1 VDTDTTSRVA
11 IVTAAGR
18 GMGEAIARALAGEGY
33 RLALMSSG
41 GGAEALASELGAL
54 GVSGS
59 VTDPSDLATLIER
72 AMDRYGRVDALVNN
86 TGHPAKG
93 DLLTVSDEDWHAG
106 LDLLLLNVVRS
117 VRLVTPI
124 MKQRGGGAIVNIST
138 FGAVEPAL
146 AFPVSST
153 IRAGLSAFTKLYAD
167 RYAPSGI
174 RMNNVLPGF
183 IDSYP
188 ETAENLAAIPA
199 DRYGRV
205 EEVAAT
211 VAFLLSDAAGYITGQ
226 NIRVDGGITR
236 SL

>member
-124 MKQRGGGAIVNIST
+124 MEQQGGGSVVNIST

>member
-1 VDTDTTSRVA
+1 
-11 IVTAAGR
+11 
-18 GMGEAIARALAGEGY
+18 MGEAIARALAGEGY

-59 VTDPSDLATLIER
+59 VTDPPDLATLVER

-124 MKQRGGGAIVNIST
+124 MEQQGGGAIVNIST
-138 FGAVEPAL
+138 FGAVEPSL

-167 RYAPSGI
+167 RYAPSRI

>member
-1 VDTDTTSRVA
+1 
-11 IVTAAGR
+11 
-18 GMGEAIARALAGEGY
+18 MGEAIARALAGEGY

-124 MKQRGGGAIVNIST
+124 MEQRGGGAIVNIST
-138 FGAVEPAL
+138 FGAVEPSL

-167 RYAPSGI
+167 RYAPSRI

-188 ETAENLAAIPA
+188 ETAENLATIPA
-199 DRYGRV
+199 DRYGSV

>member
-1 VDTDTTSRVA
+1 
-11 IVTAAGR
+11 
-18 GMGEAIARALAGEGY
+18 MGEAIARALAGEGY

-124 MKQRGGGAIVNIST
+124 MEQRGGGAIVNIST
-138 FGAVEPAL
+138 FGAVEPSL

-167 RYAPSGI
+167 RYAPSRI

-199 DRYGRV
+199 GRYGRV

>member
-1 VDTDTTSRVA
+1 
-11 IVTAAGR
+11 
-18 GMGEAIARALAGEGY
+18 
-33 RLALMSSG
+33 
-41 GGAEALASELGAL
+41 
-54 GVSGS
+54 
-59 VTDPSDLATLIER
+59 
-72 AMDRYGRVDALVNN
+72 
-86 TGHPAKG
+86 
-93 DLLTVSDEDWHAG
+93 
-106 LDLLLLNVVRS
+106 
-117 VRLVTPI
+117 
-124 MKQRGGGAIVNIST
+124 
-138 FGAVEPAL
+138 VEPAL

-188 ETAENLAAIPA
+188 ESAENLAAIPA

>member
-1 VDTDTTSRVA
+1 
-11 IVTAAGR
+11 
-18 GMGEAIARALAGEGY
+18 MGEAIARALAGEGY

-124 MKQRGGGAIVNIST
+124 MEQRGGGAIVNIST
-138 FGAVEPAL
+138 FGAVEPSL

-199 DRYGRV
+199 DRSGRV
-205 EEVAAT
+205 EEVAGT